1 MLAHDDDVVKIR
13 FKKSILNEGG
23 RTIKSVF
30 LTHIRK
36 EKDRSSL
43 TWAEMIA
50 PWSSKAPAL
59 SVITK
64 VWPSVL
70 QPKKAAEVPTI
81 TVTF

>member
-13 FKKSILNEGG
+13 LKKSILNEGG
-23 RTIKSVF
+23 RTNKSVF

-36 EKDRSSL
+36 EKDRSSQ

-70 QPKKAAEVPTI
+70 QPKKAAEAPTI